1 MPATERYQADV
12 FGIIVLIASVL
23 IIVFLVIAAI
33 YFFNLM
39 SLKPPSKG
47 ESTFLFWTSIVMVI
61 VFLGI
66 GIFALIRIF
75 NHKSVVYEEPK
86 TVPVAPKVASVAPA
100 PVAPAPVAPVAPKV
114 APSVTPVAPSPIKLP
129 SNIPKSA
136 RATNE
141 SVSLSDIPGT
151 QRQEAILDEEFISIG
166 NAMGA

>member
-23 IIVFLVIAAI
+23 VVVFLVIAAI

-47 ESTFLFWTSIVMVI
+47 ESTFLFWTSIVMVL
-61 VFLGI
+61 VFVSI
-66 GIFALIRIF
+66 AIFALIRIF

-86 TVPVAPKVASVAPA
+86 TVVTTKTETA
-100 PVAPAPVAPVAPKV
+100 PVAPPVARPVAPPIAPVAPVAP
-114 APSVTPVAPSPIKLP
+114 APIRLP

-141 SVSLSDIPGT
+141 SVSVSDIPGT
-151 QRQEAILDEEFISIG
+151 QTQ
-166 NAMGA
+166 NAFLEQKLLTIVDSEG